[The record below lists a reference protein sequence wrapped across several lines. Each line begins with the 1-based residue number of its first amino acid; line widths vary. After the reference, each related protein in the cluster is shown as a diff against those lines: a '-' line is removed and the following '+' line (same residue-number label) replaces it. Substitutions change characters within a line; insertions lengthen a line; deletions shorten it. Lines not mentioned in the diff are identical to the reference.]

1 MTENTSTLV
10 ARVKALIISIFEISD
25 REAQENAEGLVA
37 LAEGWG
43 GPKVSDIDWAYQIK
57 KKFGEKLKWKSE
69 EVRKAYFS
77 DRKTT
82 FQAYEGYIRNRK

>member
-1 MTENTSTLV
+1 MTENSSTLV

-25 REAQENAEGLVA
+25 RDAQENAEGLVT

-43 GPKVSDIDWAYQIK
+43 GSGVSELDWAYQIK
-57 KKFGEKLKWKSE
+57 KKFGEKLKWKSQ

-77 DRKTT
+77 DQKTT
-82 FQAYEGYIRNRK
+82 LKAYEGYIQNRK